1 MAITKLNSLAIP
13 AGTVEPADISYPL
26 TTFSSTGIDDNAT
39 ETAITIDANENVG
52 IGVPNP
58 DALLHVKVT
67 EGSTGE
73 TDPIARFERFT
84 TSDNHYLDITLDNST
99 NMIGFQSTGT
109 SNGGFTFGGASS
121 DLVTIT
127 SAGNVGIGVPP
138 AVQLHIEETGTGSG
152 EGDLI
157 VATTSDGGNAGIRFR
172 TGSSD
177 RFSITTIGTAGSE
190 SLRFRDVN
198 NNIERMRIDSSGNVG
213 IGTTG
218 LVDESLS
225 LLATHNLS
233 FAESSNSSYANIF
246 RERSSAATVLAS
258 GYRRSETA
266 NKMDSSIAASW
277 AKTAVW
283 AGHESIRFYV
293 DAASADA
300 VGTDLTPTE
309 RMRVNATGVGIGTT
323 SPNQLLTLGSSTS
336 TATIGLDFETANVVR
351 GSVLMNAQTGEMAFT
366 SGYSGYGGF
375 MTFDC
380 NGSER
385 MRIDTSDIRIY
396 HVGSDLFATIRGPV
410 NRDLRIDIDANG
422 DTDSFLVRDLRDGSE
437 RFLVQAGG
445 DVGINAT
452 PNSYSDYV
460 TLTLDD
466 TQGGVIDLEKGGV
479 VTGELWT
486 YRDTN
491 DIALAA
497 NHSSGSLLFMTG
509 GNTST
514 PRMTIDAAGTLGI
527 ATTPKTMHA
536 SYDGIQVQNSLWFT
550 NNSSFS
556 GFTQNAYYDGD
567 YKYTTTGATTLFRQ
581 ISGNFEF
588 SSATSGTADTAI
600 SFTQTFQ
607 INQNGTVQINGG
619 TAPDA
624 NAWLNIGSS
633 GSGLTRAIDIDGSWT
648 TGESKVIGFTYAS
661 GDVAAISAEYVNPGA
676 RLMFGKLYHSA
687 PGTTYS
693 MWLESL
699 DLTNS
704 KLKVQGEFELSG
716 ENFTIDHSNG
726 GFYRNLGT
734 VMGSSS
740 NGRYIHVK
748 TNTTWGEN
756 SMTMFR
762 ITGYFP
768 YNAYAEGYLGAY
780 LYGTSSYRSAPYG
793 PIYANQGNHAVAH
806 SMYYSQGSGAELIL
820 VLDWNTNYNG
830 LMIEH
835 IGAGSSYG
843 DGMRDDLEI
852 VAYTWSSATTGV
864 Y

>member
-39 ETAITIDANENVG
+39 STAITINSSQKVG
-52 IGVPNP
+52 IG
-58 DALLHVKVT
+58 A
-67 EGSTGE
+67 
-73 TDPIARFERFT
+73 
-84 TSDNHYLDITLDNST
+84 
-99 NMIGFQSTGT
+99 
-109 SNGGFTFGGASS
+109 
-121 DLVTIT
+121 
-127 SAGNVGIGVPP
+127 PP

-198 NNIERMRIDSSGNVG
+198 NNIERMRIDTAGRLLVNQTSTDESLSLEVMAPSGFSVGSGFHSGSTQATISFKDTNTTADYKVRLGSEGDKLVMFAGGSERMRIDSSGNVG

-309 RMRVNATGVGIGTT
+309 RMRVKATGVGIGTT

-600 SFTQTFQ
+600 SYTQTFQ

-676 RLMFGKLYHSA
+676 RLKFGKLYHSA

>member
-39 ETAITIDANENVG
+39 STAITINSSQKVG
-52 IGVPNP
+52 IG
-58 DALLHVKVT
+58 A
-67 EGSTGE
+67 
-73 TDPIARFERFT
+73 
-84 TSDNHYLDITLDNST
+84 
-99 NMIGFQSTGT
+99 
-109 SNGGFTFGGASS
+109 
-121 DLVTIT
+121 
-127 SAGNVGIGVPP
+127 PP

-198 NNIERMRIDSSGNVG
+198 NNIERMRIDTAGRLLVNQTSTDESLSLEVMAPSGFSVGSGFHSGSTQATISFKDTNTTADYKVRLGSEGDKLVMFAGGSERMRIDSSGNVG

-309 RMRVNATGVGIGTT
+309 RMRVKATGVGIGTT

>member
-39 ETAITIDANENVG
+39 STAITINSSQKVG
-52 IGVPNP
+52 IG
-58 DALLHVKVT
+58 A
-67 EGSTGE
+67 
-73 TDPIARFERFT
+73 
-84 TSDNHYLDITLDNST
+84 
-99 NMIGFQSTGT
+99 
-109 SNGGFTFGGASS
+109 
-121 DLVTIT
+121 
-127 SAGNVGIGVPP
+127 PP

-198 NNIERMRIDSSGNVG
+198 NNIERMRIDTAGRLLVNQTSTDESLSLEVMAPSGFSVGSGFHSGSTQATISFKDTNTTADYKVRLGSEGDKLVMFAGGSERMRIDSSGNVG

-309 RMRVNATGVGIGTT
+309 RMRVKATGVGIGTT

-676 RLMFGKLYHSA
+676 RLKFGKLYHSA